1 MRFCDVNSGNKKQE
15 KKSTIYTPY
24 HTFSHKHTGEKNT
37 NKLQL
42 TNNK

>member
-1 MRFCDVNSGNKKQE
+1 MGFCDINSGNKKQE
-15 KKSTIYTPY
+15 KRVEYIHH